1 MDDFNHNKKK
11 VIKKY
16 MRSQDNP
23 LNPSFKLNTIKDQ
36 LYNQNKLSKKIKKL
50 SAEGM
55 FGMTKIFENLL
66 KKEMDTLN

>member
-1 MDDFNHNKKK
+1 
-11 VIKKY
+11 

-36 LYNQNKLSKKIKKL
+36 LYYQNKLSTKIKKL